1 MRNEGSSDED
11 AVPGWVILSPKSV
24 PEQWRSRGIPMVL
37 VPMLPAEAAQLL
49 SNAPVEHGIAS
60 AQVPLVRLLARG
72 LTTAQIAR
80 ELGISPRTV
89 QRHVARLSD
98 QFGATTIQQLATELA
113 RRGF

>member
-1 MRNEGSSDED
+1 MRNEGPPEGE
-11 AVPGWVILSPKSV
+11 VPGWVILSPESV
-24 PEQWRSRGIPMVL
+24 PERWRSRAIPMML

-60 AQVPLVRLLARG
+60 AQVPLARLLARG
-72 LTTAQIAR
+72 LSTAQIAR

-89 QRHVARLSD
+89 QRHVVRLSD
-98 QFGATTIQQLATELA
+98 QFGVRTIQQLVTELA